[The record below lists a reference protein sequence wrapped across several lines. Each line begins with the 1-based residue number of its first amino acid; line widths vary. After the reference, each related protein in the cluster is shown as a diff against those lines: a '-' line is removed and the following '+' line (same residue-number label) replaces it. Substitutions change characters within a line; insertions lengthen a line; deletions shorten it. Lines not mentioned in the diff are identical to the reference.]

1 MPGFFR
7 MRASTPRSR
16 FRALLAGS
24 QCVYPASVHD
34 PLSARLA
41 EDIGYEVGMLGGS
54 TAALAVLGSPDL
66 VLLTLTEFAEQ
77 ATRICRATR
86 MPVLADADHGY
97 GNALNVRRAVEE
109 LERAGLAGITL
120 EDTELP
126 SPYGP
131 SEATRLHSIEEGAGK
146 LRAAVDARS
155 DPDFMLLGRT
165 SAPSVTGLDDTLRR
179 VEAYARTGVDAIF
192 LVGVKTIEALAAVS
206 AACDLPLVLAGATPS
221 ATRET
226 LAQYRVRICLQGH
239 HPIQAAIKGMHDV
252 LRALRDGVPPAELT
266 GLASADLV
274 RRTTREADYRAWGR
288 AFLGRDDHD

>member
-1 MPGFFR
+1 MT
-7 MRASTPRSR
+7 ASIARSR
-16 FRALLAGS
+16 FRALLAGA

-77 ATRICRATR
+77 ASRICRATG

-97 GNALNVRRAVEE
+97 GNALNVRRTVEE

-126 SPYGP
+126 APFGT
-131 SEATRLHSIEEGAGK
+131 SEALRLHSIEEGVGK

-155 DPDFMLLGRT
+155 DADFVILGRT
-165 SAPSVTGLDDTLRR
+165 SALSVNGLEDTVQR
-179 VEAYARTGVDAIF
+179 VKAYAQTGVDAIF
-192 LVGVKTIEALAAVS
+192 LVGVKTLEALEAVS
-206 AACDLPLVLAGATPS
+206 AACDLPLVLAGATPPAS
-221 ATRET
+221 RET
-226 LAQYRVRICLQGH
+226 LARYRVRVCLQGH
-239 HPIQAAIKGMHDV
+239 HPVLAAIKGMHDV
-252 LRALRDGVPPAELT
+252 LRALRDGVAPGDLT
-266 GLASADLV
+266 GLAGSDLV
-274 RRTTREADYRAWGR
+274 KRVTREAEYRAWGR
-288 AFLGRDDHD
+288 AFLGRGDHD